1 MQRFSTL
8 LTLVLFMFILSWVA
22 QAFQQD
28 LPPLR
33 LAPRHEALDLEQP
46 QSEPEQL
53 PDRIILPYRNGN
65 ERTSPETP
73 PQPLAPQ
80 KPASD
85 QSTPMDPLPVIEP
98 EISLSSSEPGKII
111 HFLLLGRAW
120 DCKTVEFFM
129 IITLLRGSHSI
140 LTAVDP
146 AIEYDFN
153 GLAIP
158 AAAIMEHGGT
168 YEDLVRAA
176 AAITGLKPQFY
187 IDLNI
192 HGFIE
197 MVEMLGGIDQNVY
210 RTLADTGTRA
220 AINAGALDG
229 TALLSLLKDPEVNV
243 KDKENL
249 IIALL
254 MTARDIQHTTLG
266 LNLLWTGYHNI
277 KTSLGL
283 GDLLEIRRVTQEISP
298 TRVILREI
306 RAPGR

>member
-8 LTLVLFMFILSWVA
+8 VTLVLFMFILSWVA

-28 LPPLR
+28 LPPFR
-33 LAPRHEALDLEQP
+33 PTPRNEALEFEQL
-46 QSEPEQL
+46 QNEPEQL
-53 PDRIILPYRNGN
+53 SERMTLPYRNGN
-65 ERTSPETP
+65 DRPEPEAPP
-73 PQPLAPQ
+73 PQILPT
-80 KPASD
+80 KPASNK
-85 QSTPMDPLPVIEP
+85 SRPMEPLPGSEP
-98 EISLSSSEPGKII
+98 EIFISGSDPDSI
-111 HFLLLGRAW
+111 HFLLLGRTW
-120 DCKTVEFFM
+120 DCKTVDFLM
-129 IITLLRGSHSI
+129 IVTLHHGSHSI